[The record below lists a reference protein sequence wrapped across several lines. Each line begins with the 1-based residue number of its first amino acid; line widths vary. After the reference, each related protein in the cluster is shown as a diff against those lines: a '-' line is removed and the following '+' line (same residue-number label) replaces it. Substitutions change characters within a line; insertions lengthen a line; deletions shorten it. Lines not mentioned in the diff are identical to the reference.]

1 MSFLPLQITYS
12 TSWKEVKEILKDES
26 RFERLLSSEKKWKSE
41 FREWAEERETKARNN
56 FTEMLKEKSSLLSS

>member
-1 MSFLPLQITYS
+1 M
-12 TSWKEVKEILKDES
+12 KEILKDES